1 MDTADK
7 FLDEWEDGENRAL
20 SSIIRNVQR
29 VSNNDEDNYLAAAL
43 AFCSDFRALDYY
55 MRNGRI
61 PTAWR
66 N

>member
-29 VSNNDEDNYLAAAL
+29 VSNNDEDNHLAAAL
-43 AFCSDFRALDYY
+43 AFCSDFLALDYY